1 MEKLRDFVLHPHI
14 HSALE
19 RWLEGIRKVQARRK
33 EEIVNATNR
42 HRNVGNRHQEDKGT
56 SGLLSRSVFIHLV
69 AGDPMIV
76 SPLDTIYIFDKD
88 TWMRLPNKRACILL
102 VFWSIVFE
110 YDKEGDRH
118 WPWCIV
124 SKFIVALLL
133 VPSLFPGIHFVSIY
147 CHIPVHAYT
156 LTFIMKEHS

>member
-76 SPLDTIYIFDKD
+76 SPLDTI
-88 TWMRLPNKRACILL
+88 
-102 VFWSIVFE
+102 
-110 YDKEGDRH
+110 
-118 WPWCIV
+118 
-124 SKFIVALLL
+124 
-133 VPSLFPGIHFVSIY
+133 
-147 CHIPVHAYT
+147 
-156 LTFIMKEHS
+156 

>member
-56 SGLLSRSVFIHLV
+56 SGFLDQYSFIWLL
-69 AGDPMIV
+69 
-76 SPLDTIYIFDKD
+76 
-88 TWMRLPNKRACILL
+88 
-102 VFWSIVFE
+102 
-110 YDKEGDRH
+110 
-118 WPWCIV
+118 
-124 SKFIVALLL
+124 
-133 VPSLFPGIHFVSIY
+133 GIQ
-147 CHIPVHAYT
+147 
-156 LTFIMKEHS
+156 

>member
-1 MEKLRDFVLHPHI
+1 MEKLHDFVLHPHI

-88 TWMRLPNKRACILL
+88 T
-102 VFWSIVFE
+102 
-110 YDKEGDRH
+110 
-118 WPWCIV
+118 
-124 SKFIVALLL
+124 
-133 VPSLFPGIHFVSIY
+133 
-147 CHIPVHAYT
+147 
-156 LTFIMKEHS
+156 

>member
-1 MEKLRDFVLHPHI
+1 MENLRDFVLHPHI

-88 TWMRLPNKRACILL
+88 TWMRLPNKRAGILL
-102 VFWSIVFE
+102 VFFGLLCLNMTKRVTDIDLDVLSQSLLWHSSWFPVCFQGVILYLSIAT
-110 YDKEGDRH
+110 YLYM
-118 WPWCIV
+118 P
-124 SKFIVALLL
+124 
-133 VPSLFPGIHFVSIY
+133 IH
-147 CHIPVHAYT
+147 
-156 LTFIMKEHS
+156 